1 MRIILLTFTVS
12 CLIFVFVAC
21 SENQSAVPTETAV
34 PPTATTEPTP
44 TVTETVVAPSTTT
57 PTPSP
62 TVPPPP
68 TGQIIYFWDPEYPL
82 DNYGIEPYQ
91 SLYLAQPGNSPTDW
105 SITPILSDLVGF
117 PVVALS
123 PDQTK
128 LALTI
133 LEDRNNDG
141 VTSFGSYE
149 RGGDDHNLY
158 IYSLSDHSL
167 KRLTDD
173 YPTASY
179 LSWSLDNQEI
189 TFPNDSFVLSYNLTT
204 ENLQILSENHSGGVA
219 QVTWSPAGG
228 QLAFK
233 LYSGSL
239 YFLNK
244 ETNEVT
250 QPPDEAANLRTLG
263 IAWSPDGKWLASNI
277 FMGTGLVVVNSN
289 DYETFELIPQ
299 TFFGDYAWSPV
310 SSDLAFVRFLRE
322 GRASLEVASA
332 GDFVPKML
340 FEANSISS
348 PVWTPD
354 GSMITVGYMNEE
366 ESGMLA
372 FNPETGDYQQLL
384 QGNLEIE
391 THPFVWSPDGEWL
404 LFSQIHSEESGLYLI
419 HRSGGE
425 AYLFL
430 DTTETFAPYS
440 IVWLPENTVSP

>member
-1 MRIILLTFTVS
+1 MRIILLTLTVS

-219 QVTWSPAGG
+219 QVAWSPMGS

-239 YFLNK
+239 YFLDK

-250 QPPDEAANLRTLG
+250 QPPDDDANSRTLG
-263 IAWSPDGKWLASNI
+263 IAWSPDGQWLASNI